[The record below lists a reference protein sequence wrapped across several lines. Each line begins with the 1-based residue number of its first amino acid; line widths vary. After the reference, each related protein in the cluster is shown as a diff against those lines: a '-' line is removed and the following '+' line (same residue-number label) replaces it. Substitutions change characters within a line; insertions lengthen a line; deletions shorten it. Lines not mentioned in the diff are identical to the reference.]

1 MEFIL
6 VQWPDSQI
14 LMEQEWFD
22 DCVLDAEGR
31 YGSSA
36 YFVPLHLFKH
46 LYCQEPKEEDI
57 A

>member
-1 MEFIL
+1 MEKFIL

-22 DCVLDAEGR
+22 SCVLDTEGI

-36 YFVPLHLFKH
+36 YFVPENLFKL
-46 LYCQEPKEEDI
+46 LYTDEKD
-57 A
+57 

>member
-22 DCVLDAEGR
+22 DCVLDVECR

-36 YFVPLHLFKH
+36 YFVPKHLFEH